1 MMGMILPLPRPFTHS
16 LGSLERF
23 WGQDCCLQSAEDR
36 VHIIWVSL
44 DLQKNLHFVLLIGRL
59 LGTGTQWFII
69 QAQPWRVSVSSSQLD
84 EQQQLSGSDPR
95 ECRLHLGSV
104 GAQLG
109 TALPWQK
116 SQCLAWFLQPA
127 STLTSS
133 AYLTWAWRGSRGC
146 LGLDN
151 TCQFIQFDPEAGKL
165 WGVMCLGYT
174 RCRLPTYSF
183 ATLPCHPGHILLS
196 VKQGKQQTLKFSLL
210 CAGANSM
217 LLGHKSF
224 HLYSNLFVIISFF
237 QCENRGPKK
246 CNAF

>member
-1 MMGMILPLPRPFTHS
+1 MGDGGRNRPGALHTCTFSREVLGREWWEGLLPTSQALHTWYTRN

-36 VHIIWVSL
+36 VHIIWISL

-59 LGTGTQWFII
+59 LGTGTQWFKL
-69 QAQPWRVSVSSSQLD
+69 QAQPWRVAWRVAVSSSQWN

-104 GAQLG
+104 GTQLG

-127 STLTSS
+127 STLTGS
-133 AYLTWAWRGSRGC
+133 AYLTWDWRGSRGC
-146 LGLDN
+146 MGLDN
-151 TCQFIQFDPEAGKL
+151 TCQFIQYDPEVCEL

-174 RCRLPTYSF
+174 RCSLPITKLFLHHSAHFFVCEAGETANTY
-183 ATLPCHPGHILLS
+183 
-196 VKQGKQQTLKFSLL
+196 V
-210 CAGANSM
+210 
-217 LLGHKSF
+217 
-224 HLYSNLFVIISFF
+224 
-237 QCENRGPKK
+237 
-246 CNAF
+246 